1 MVNNKFPMEV
11 FPKSFQALIEHLK
24 RVSGFDTNLSA
35 LSFLSASA
43 TYIGGSV
50 DLDNGTYISKPILW
64 CLQVARSGISKSH
77 ITDVPFSLLKSI
89 ENKNWEEYKS
99 QLNSPELEG
108 QPKEPPCTILIDAT
122 MESVYMAHQL
132 NPRGIV
138 LFKDELTAWLRD
150 FNKYNNGGGE
160 KDTLLTL
167 FDGKQLKVHR
177 VSKNTIH
184 LSGTCI
190 NIVTGVQPERL
201 NYLMSDENLVSGFYH
216 RFLPSRVAEDV
227 PLLQSTEKIDKSLID
242 SANIIFQ
249 SLYELERKTLKVS
262 DDVINKYIQWQ
273 NEKSI
278 YYFKNPFGERL
289 QSKLQT
295 YVWRFCII
303 LDLLDQISTN
313 DVREIISLETMEKAI
328 LLAEYFR
335 EESTSIY
342 QDSFAENILE
352 NEPEAFQSIYKKLED
367 REYSYKELVEIL
379 SPVWQRDNINKK
391 LAKKELFLKI
401 RRGTYIKTIRD
412 GQK

>member
-1 MVNNKFPMEV
+1 
-11 FPKSFQALIEHLK
+11 
-24 RVSGFDTNLSA
+24 
-35 LSFLSASA
+35 
-43 TYIGGSV
+43 
-50 DLDNGTYISKPILW
+50 
-64 CLQVARSGISKSH
+64 
-77 ITDVPFSLLKSI
+77 
-89 ENKNWEEYKS
+89 
-99 QLNSPELEG
+99 
-108 QPKEPPCTILIDAT
+108 
-122 MESVYMAHQL
+122 
-132 NPRGIV
+132 
-138 LFKDELTAWLRD
+138 
-150 FNKYNNGGGE
+150 
-160 KDTLLTL
+160 
-167 FDGKQLKVHR
+167 
-177 VSKNTIH
+177 
-184 LSGTCI
+184 
-190 NIVTGVQPERL
+190 VTGVQPERL